1 MSFLLINKTSRLNNL
16 KTRAARDM
24 RVSVFVICVEAIV
37 YLLSYNL
44 HDCTFNICQQKL
56 EVLTLPGYILHSLTA
71 LYFHISIRIF
81 CALFICLVFDGL
93 LQWIY
98 FRMFCSKH
106 PLTLEN
112 MYPLSCWFHCVGIL
126 YIKFRCCETYI
137 VTSFVT
143 RNLLIKPLSNFRTI
157 NCWFSLIL
165 HTYVLG

>member
-93 LQWIY
+93 LQLIY

-106 PLTLEN
+106 SITFEN
-112 MYPLSCWFHCVGIL
+112 MYLLSCWFHCVDIF
-126 YIKFRCCETYI
+126 YIKFRFCETYT
-137 VTSFVT
+137 VTSSVT
-143 RNLLIKPLSNFRTI
+143 KNLLIETLSNFRTI
-157 NCWFSLIL
+157 KCWFTRYLDM
-165 HTYVLG
+165 YVLG